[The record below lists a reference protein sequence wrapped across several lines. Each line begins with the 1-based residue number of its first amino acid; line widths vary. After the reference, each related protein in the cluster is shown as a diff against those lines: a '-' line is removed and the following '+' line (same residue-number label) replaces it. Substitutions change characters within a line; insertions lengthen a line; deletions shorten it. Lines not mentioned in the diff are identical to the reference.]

1 MPRKT
6 KYDTHIAPKLEEIK
20 QWRAERLSIADIAKN
35 LSVGLETL
43 NRARLSHPELEE
55 ALKAPELTEDELFE
69 KSRRERL
76 NRDKYYNS
84 TLSFIR
90 RHATEEER
98 FKIIQTS
105 INKVSGKEELE
116 KIKEYIVQQ
125 LKLIKEE
132 G

>member
-1 MPRKT
+1 MLRKT

-105 INKVSGKEELE
+105 VNKVSGKEELE

-125 LKLIKEE
+125 LELKKEE

>member
-69 KSRRERL
+69 KSRKERL

-105 INKVSGKEELE
+105 VNKVSGKEELE

-125 LKLIKEE
+125 LELKKEE

>member
-20 QWRAERLSIADIAKN
+20 QWRAEHLSIADIAKN
-35 LSVGLETL
+35 LSVGRETL

-76 NRDKYYNS
+76 NREKYYNS

-98 FKIIQTS
+98 LKIIQTAVQKMTTQEE
-105 INKVSGKEELE
+105 IKVIQEILD
-116 KIKEYIVQQ
+116 IKE
-125 LKLIKEE
+125 KEIL
-132 G
+132 

>member
-6 KYDTHIAPKLEEIK
+6 KYDTHIGPKLEEIK

-76 NRDKYYNS
+76 NREKYYNS

-98 FKIIQTS
+98 FKIIQTAVQ
-105 INKVSGKEELE
+105 NMTNQEEIKTIREILD
-116 KIKEYIVQQ
+116 IKE
-125 LKLIKEE
+125 KENL
-132 G
+132 

>member
-90 RHATEEER
+90 RHATEDER

-105 INKVSGKEELE
+105 VNKVSGKEELE

-125 LKLIKEE
+125 LELKKEE

>member
-105 INKVSGKEELE
+105 VNKVSGKDELE

>member
-55 ALKAPELTEDELFE
+55 ALKVPELTEDELFE

-105 INKVSGKEELE
+105 VNKVSGKEELE

-125 LKLIKEE
+125 LELKKEE

>member
-43 NRARLSHPELEE
+43 NRARLSHPELKE

-105 INKVSGKEELE
+105 VNKVSGKEELE

-125 LKLIKEE
+125 LELKKEE

>member
-6 KYDTHIAPKLEEIK
+6 KYDTHVAPKLEEIK

-105 INKVSGKEELE
+105 VNKLSGKEELE

-125 LKLIKEE
+125 LELKKEE

>member
-105 INKVSGKEELE
+105 VNKVSGKEELG

-125 LKLIKEE
+125 LELKKEE

>member
-105 INKVSGKEELE
+105 VNKVSGKEELE
-116 KIKEYIVQQ
+116 KIKEFIVQQ
-125 LKLIKEE
+125 LELKKEE

>member
-20 QWRAERLSIADIAKN
+20 QWRTERLSIADIAKN

-43 NRARLSHPELEE
+43 NRARLSHPELKE

-105 INKVSGKEELE
+105 VNKVSGKEELE

-125 LKLIKEE
+125 LELKKEE

>member
-105 INKVSGKEELE
+105 VNKVSGKEELE
-116 KIKEYIVQQ
+116 KIKEYIDQQ

-132 G
+132 D

>member
-6 KYDTHIAPKLEEIK
+6 KYATHIAPKLEEIK

-105 INKVSGKEELE
+105 VNKVSGKEELE

-125 LKLIKEE
+125 LELKKEE

>member
-105 INKVSGKEELE
+105 VNKVSGKEELE

-125 LKLIKEE
+125 LELIKEE

>member
-55 ALKAPELTEDELFE
+55 ALKSPELTEDELFE

-105 INKVSGKEELE
+105 VNKVSGKEELE

>member
-55 ALKAPELTEDELFE
+55 ALKSPELTEDELFE

-105 INKVSGKEELE
+105 VNKVSGKEELE

-125 LKLIKEE
+125 LELKKEE

>member
-20 QWRAERLSIADIAKN
+20 QWREERLSIADIAKN

-105 INKVSGKEELE
+105 VNKVSGKEELE

-125 LKLIKEE
+125 LELKKEE

>member
-20 QWRAERLSIADIAKN
+20 QWRAERLSIADIAKK

-55 ALKAPELTEDELFE
+55 ALKVPELTEDELFE

-98 FKIIQTS
+98 LKIIQTAVQKMTTQEE
-105 INKVSGKEELE
+105 IKVIQEILD
-116 KIKEYIVQQ
+116 IKE
-125 LKLIKEE
+125 KEIL
-132 G
+132 

>member
-105 INKVSGKEELE
+105 VNKISGKEELE

-125 LKLIKEE
+125 LELKKEE

>member
-20 QWRAERLSIADIAKN
+20 QWRAERLSIANIAKN

-105 INKVSGKEELE
+105 VNKVSGKEELE

-125 LKLIKEE
+125 LELKKEE

>member
-105 INKVSGKEELE
+105 VNKVSGKEELE

-125 LKLIKEE
+125 LELKKEE

>member
-20 QWRAERLSIADIAKN
+20 QWRAERLSIADISKN

-105 INKVSGKEELE
+105 VNKVSGKEELE

-125 LKLIKEE
+125 LELKKEE

>member
-20 QWRAERLSIADIAKN
+20 QWRVERLSIADIAKN

-105 INKVSGKEELE
+105 VNKVSGKEELE
-116 KIKEYIVQQ
+116 KIKEYIVQKLE
-125 LKLIKEE
+125 LKKEE

>member
-6 KYDTHIAPKLEEIK
+6 KYDTHVAPKLEEIK

-105 INKVSGKEELE
+105 VNKLSGKEELE

-125 LKLIKEE
+125 LELIKEE

>member
-69 KSRRERL
+69 KSRKERL

-90 RHATEEER
+90 RHATVEER

-105 INKVSGKEELE
+105 VNKVSGKEELE

-125 LKLIKEE
+125 LELKKEE

>member
-6 KYDTHIAPKLEEIK
+6 KYDTHIAPKLEKIK

-105 INKVSGKEELE
+105 VNKVSGKEELE

>member
-105 INKVSGKEELE
+105 VNKVSGKEELE

>member
-76 NRDKYYNS
+76 NREKYYNS

-98 FKIIQTS
+98 FKIIQTAVQ
-105 INKVSGKEELE
+105 NMTNQEEIKTIREILD
-116 KIKEYIVQQ
+116 IKE
-125 LKLIKEE
+125 KENL
-132 G
+132 